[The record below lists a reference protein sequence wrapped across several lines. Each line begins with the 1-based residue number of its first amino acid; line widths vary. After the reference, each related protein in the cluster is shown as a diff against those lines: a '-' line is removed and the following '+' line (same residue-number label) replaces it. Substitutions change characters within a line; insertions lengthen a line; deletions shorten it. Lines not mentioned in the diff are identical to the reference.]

1 MRTATGVTD
10 TLMVNE
16 IKNNSGLLMFL
27 QLTLTYSLPCWT
39 RLRESLTDTTMVT
52 REDNLSVNEIST
64 RISPEMKKC
73 LSFTHGASG

>member
-39 RLRESLTDTTMVT
+39 RLRESH
-52 REDNLSVNEIST
+52 RHNNGNKGRQSIS
-64 RISPEMKKC
+64 
-73 LSFTHGASG
+73 

>member
-39 RLRESLTDTTMVT
+39 RLRESH
-52 REDNLSVNEIST
+52 RHNGNKGRQSIS
-64 RISPEMKKC
+64 
-73 LSFTHGASG
+73 